1 MTHKRDNIR
10 CIHRGVFG
18 FTLIEL
24 LVVIAIIALLLS
36 IILPALNIAKSMAK
50 RIVCGSNL
58 KQLTFAWHMY
68 FEDYD
73 GHFYRDINANHD
85 FGGWEGTGSIGQP
98 ARPLNS
104 YVELPLEIDN
114 ADDARVFRC
123 PADAGGILGI
133 PEQELAYYYFGNSY
147 QTNIFLIGPTQMGP
161 AAPQLQELH
170 DTINQRTGSDALKL
184 EHITVSWSRVALM
197 GDNNWI
203 HEWNPLEWMPP
214 TLEHSKAWHGKKQ
227 HHNIA
232 FIDGQVRFLKIRK
245 GIYVSPE
252 YTIVPF
258 IGPLKMAKK
267 IQEEI
272 E

>member
-1 MTHKRDNIR
+1 MTHKRNNIR
-10 CIHRGVFG
+10 CIHRGAFG

-36 IILPALNIAKSMAK
+36 IILPALKTAKSMAK

-58 KQLTFAWHMY
+58 KQLTLAWHMY
-68 FEDYD
+68 FDDYD
-73 GHFYRDINANHD
+73 GCFYRVINANHD
-85 FGGWEGTGSIGQP
+85 FGGWKGTGGIGRLK
-98 ARPLNS
+98 RPLNP
-104 YVELPLEIDN
+104 YVDLPLEIDN
-114 ADDARVFRC
+114 EKNAKIFRC
-123 PADAGGILGI
+123 PADAGGVLGI
-133 PEQELAYYYFGNSY
+133 PEQELAFYYHGNSY
-147 QTNIFLIGPTQMGP
+147 QANKILIGPTLMGLDP
-161 AAPQLQELH
+161 LEMADIH
-170 DTINQRTGSDALKL
+170 DAINQITRGDPLLKL
-184 EHITVSWSRVALM
+184 GQVTVSLSRVALM
-197 GDNNWI
+197 GDNNWM
-203 HEWNPLEWMPP
+203 HEWDPRY
-214 TLEHSKAWHGKKQ
+214 LEHSKAWHGKEQ